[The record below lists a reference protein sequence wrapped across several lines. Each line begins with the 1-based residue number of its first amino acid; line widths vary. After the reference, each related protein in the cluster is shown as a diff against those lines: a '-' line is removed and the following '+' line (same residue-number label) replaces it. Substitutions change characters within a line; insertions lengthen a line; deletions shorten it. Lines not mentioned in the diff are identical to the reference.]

1 MNFEILFFAH
11 ACSAIACIIMVAI
24 GFLKKKEQ
32 IVIGQCFQLGF
43 LGAGNF
49 LFGATSGAIGNFLG
63 VVRNLILPKSKKPT
77 VWKVVFILIQI
88 VLSIV
93 FFTSSVDGYIAGYVK
108 DFDVEPSAER
118 IAALKYFI
126 YWIPV
131 LYTIVL
137 TAVLDTKNVNVF
149 RVAIIIAQS
158 MFCFFDGFYGNWFAF
173 LANVLIVV
181 SNGFSISA
189 DAKAAKKANA

>member
-1 MNFEILFFAH
+1 MEPIIIIANV
-11 ACSAIACIIMVAI
+11 CSAIACIIMVAI

-49 LFGATSGAIGNFLG
+49 LFGAISGAIGNFLG
-63 VVRNLILPKSKKPT
+63 VIRNLILPKSNKPMM
-77 VWKVVFILIQI
+77 WKIIFIVIQI
-88 VLSIV
+88 VLSIC
-93 FFTSSVDGYIAGYVK
+93 FYTSTIEGYTGDNV
-108 DFDVEPSAER
+108 
-118 IAALKYFI
+118 AALKII

-131 LYTIVL
+131 LYTIIL

-158 MFCFFDGFYGNWFAF
+158 LFCFFDGFYGNWFAF
-173 LANVLIVV
+173 LANILTVL
-181 SNGFSISA
+181 SNGYSIYA

>member
-1 MNFEILFFAH
+1 MDPIIIIANV
-11 ACSAIACIIMVAI
+11 CSAIACIIMVAI

-49 LFGATSGAIGNFLG
+49 LFGAISGAIGNFLG
-63 VVRNLILPKSKKPT
+63 VVRNLILPKSKKPMM
-77 VWKVVFILIQI
+77 WKIIFIVIQI
-88 VLSIV
+88 VLSVV
-93 FFTSSVDGYIAGYVK
+93 FYKGTIEGYTGDNVAM
-108 DFDVEPSAER
+108 
-118 IAALKYFI
+118 LKVI

-131 LYTIVL
+131 LYTIIL

-173 LANVLIVV
+173 LANILTVL
-181 SNGFSISA
+181 SNGYSIFA

>member
-1 MNFEILFFAH
+1 MNFDILFFAN

-49 LFGATSGAIGNFLG
+49 MFGAVSGGIGNTLG
-63 VVRNLILPKSKKPT
+63 VIRNLILPKSKKPLL
-77 VWKVVFILIQI
+77 WKVFFIVVQI
-88 VLSIV
+88 ILSLC
-93 FFTSSVDGYIAGYVK
+93 FYKSTLA
-108 DFDVEPSAER
+108 SADPAR
-118 IAALKYFI
+118 LGALKLI

-131 LYTIVL
+131 LYTIIL

-173 LANVLIVV
+173 LANILTVL
-181 SNGFSISA
+181 SNGYSIFA
-189 DAKAAKKANA
+189 DARAAKKAKA

>member
-1 MNFEILFFAH
+1 MILFFAN

-24 GFLKKKEQ
+24 GFLKKKDQ

-43 LGAGNF
+43 LGIGNF
-49 LFGATSGAIGNFLG
+49 LFGAVSGGIGNTLG
-63 VVRNLILPKSKKPT
+63 VIRNLILPKSKKPMM
-77 VWKVVFILIQI
+77 WKVIFIVVQIALSLVFYKSTIEAADPARL
-88 VLSIV
+88 
-93 FFTSSVDGYIAGYVK
+93 G
-108 DFDVEPSAER
+108 
-118 IAALKYFI
+118 ALKLI

-131 LYTIVL
+131 LYTIIL
-137 TAVLDTKNVNVF
+137 TCVLDTKNVNVF

-173 LANVLIVV
+173 LANILTVL
-181 SNGFSISA
+181 SNGYSIFA

>member
-1 MNFEILFFAH
+1 MNFDILFFAN

-49 LFGATSGAIGNFLG
+49 LFGAISGAIGNFLG
-63 VVRNLILPKSKKPT
+63 VIRNLILPKSKKPM
-77 VWKVVFILIQI
+77 VWKVIFIVIQI
-88 VLSIV
+88 VLSIC
-93 FFTSSVDGYIAGYVK
+93 FYSSTIEGYTGDNV
-108 DFDVEPSAER
+108 S
-118 IAALKYFI
+118 ALKII

-131 LYTIVL
+131 LYTIIL

-173 LANVLIVV
+173 LANILTVL
-181 SNGFSISA
+181 SNGYSIFA

>member
-1 MNFEILFFAH
+1 MELDIIFFANI
-11 ACSAIACIIMVAI
+11 CSAIACIIMVAI

-49 LFGATSGAIGNFLG
+49 LFGAISGAIGNFLG
-63 VVRNLILPKSKKPT
+63 VIRNLILPKSNKPM
-77 VWKVVFILIQI
+77 VWKIVFIAIQI
-88 VLSIV
+88 VLSV
-93 FFTSSVDGYIAGYVK
+93 AFFGSTVEGYTGDNV
-108 DFDVEPSAER
+108 
-118 IAALKYFI
+118 AALKII

-131 LYTIVL
+131 LYTIIL

-173 LANVLIVV
+173 LANILTVL
-181 SNGFSISA
+181 SNGYSIFA
-189 DAKAAKKANA
+189 DARAAKKANA

>member
-1 MNFEILFFAH
+1 MNFDILFFAN

-49 LFGATSGAIGNFLG
+49 MFGAVSGGIGNTLG
-63 VVRNLILPKSKKPT
+63 VIRNLILPKSNKPMMWKIIFIAVQILLSLFFYKST
-77 VWKVVFILIQI
+77 V
-88 VLSIV
+88 
-93 FFTSSVDGYIAGYVK
+93 TGYNGPNSVE
-108 DFDVEPSAER
+108 F
-118 IAALKYFI
+118 LKLI

-131 LYTIVL
+131 LYTIIL

-173 LANVLIVV
+173 LANILTVL
-181 SNGFSISA
+181 SNGYSIFA
-189 DAKAAKKANA
+189 DAKAAKKAKA

>member
-1 MNFEILFFAH
+1 MILFCAN

-24 GFLKKKEQ
+24 GFLKKKDQ

-43 LGAGNF
+43 LGIGNF
-49 LFGATSGAIGNFLG
+49 LFGAVSGGIGNMLG
-63 VVRNLILPKSKKPT
+63 VIRNLILPKSKKPMM
-77 VWKVVFILIQI
+77 WKIIFIVVQI

-93 FFTSSVDGYIAGYVK
+93 FFQSTIA
-108 DFDVEPSAER
+108 SADPAR
-118 IAALKYFI
+118 LGALKLI

-131 LYTIVL
+131 LYTIIL

-158 MFCFFDGFYGNWFAF
+158 LFCFFDGFYGNWFAF
-173 LANVLIVV
+173 LANILTVL
-181 SNGFSISA
+181 SNGYSIYA
-189 DAKAAKKANA
+189 DAKAAKKANV